1 MDFRNK
7 MTKLVMMAALALG
20 LVSCGGNGNQQAAKP
35 ALPKQANESMVI
47 RYIDDDSIEK
57 NYNLA
62 KDFKELT
69 ITMQNNLDAAQKVQ
83 QQNIQ
88 SLESEFQAKE
98 KSNVYA
104 TDPNQAQ
111 ADQARYQK
119 AVNDA
124 QSKLAEMKN
133 KMDKTLQEN
142 SQQLHDSIFN
152 YVAIY
157 AKQKGYDMI
166 ISKSSAYY
174 VDPKYD
180 VTADVVKGLNQRYT
194 KVAKKK

>member
-1 MDFRNK
+1 MNFSRK
-7 MTKLVMMAALALG
+7 MTKFVMMAALMLAA
-20 LVSCGGNGNQQAAKP
+20 VSCNQKQPQAKP

-47 RYIDDDSIEK
+47 RYIDPDSITK

-83 QQNIQ
+83 QQNLQ
-88 SLESEFQAKE
+88 NLESEFQAKE
-98 KSNVYA
+98 KKNVYA
-104 TDPNQAQ
+104 TDQAQAQ

-124 QSKLAEMKN
+124 QSKLAEMRS
-133 KMDKTLQEN
+133 KMEKTLQEN
-142 SQQLHDSIFN
+142 SQQLQDSIDN
-152 YVAIY
+152 YVKIY

-166 ISKSSAYY
+166 LSKASTFYI
-174 VDPKYD
+174 DPKYD
-180 VTADVVKGLNQRYT
+180 VTDEVVKGLNQRYT
-194 KVAKKK
+194 KVARKK

>member
-1 MDFRNK
+1 MNFSRK
-7 MTKLVMMAALALG
+7 MTKFVMMAALMLAA
-20 LVSCGGNGNQQAAKP
+20 VSCNQKQPQAKP

-47 RYIDDDSIEK
+47 RYIDPDSITK

-83 QQNIQ
+83 QQNLQ
-88 SLESEFQAKE
+88 NLEREFQAKE
-98 KSNVYA
+98 KKNVYA
-104 TDPNQAQ
+104 TDQAQAQ

-124 QSKLAEMKN
+124 QSKLAEMRS
-133 KMDKTLQEN
+133 KMEKTLQEN
-142 SQQLHDSIFN
+142 SQQLQDSIDN
-152 YVAIY
+152 YVKIY

-166 ISKSSAYY
+166 LSKASTFYI
-174 VDPKYD
+174 DPKYD
-180 VTADVVKGLNQRYT
+180 VTDEVVKGLNQRYT

>member
-1 MDFRNK
+1 MNFSRK
-7 MTKLVMMAALALG
+7 MTKFVMMAALMLAA
-20 LVSCGGNGNQQAAKP
+20 VSCNQKQPQAKP

-47 RYIDDDSIEK
+47 RYIDPDSITK

-69 ITMQNNLDAAQKVQ
+69 ITMQNNLDAAQKVL
-83 QQNIQ
+83 QQNLQ
-88 SLESEFQAKE
+88 NLESEFQAKE
-98 KSNVYA
+98 KKNVYA
-104 TDPNQAQ
+104 TDQAQAQ

-124 QSKLAEMKN
+124 QSKLAEMRS
-133 KMDKTLQEN
+133 KMEKTLQEN
-142 SQQLHDSIFN
+142 SQQLQDSIDN
-152 YVAIY
+152 YVKIY

-166 ISKSSAYY
+166 LSKASTFYI
-174 VDPKYD
+174 DPKYD
-180 VTADVVKGLNQRYT
+180 VTDEVVKGLNQRYT

>member
-1 MDFRNK
+1 MNFSRK
-7 MTKLVMMAALALG
+7 MTKFVMMAALMLAA
-20 LVSCGGNGNQQAAKP
+20 VSCNQKQPQAKP
-35 ALPKQANESMVI
+35 TLPKQANESMVI
-47 RYIDDDSIEK
+47 RYIDPDSITK

-83 QQNIQ
+83 QQNLQ
-88 SLESEFQAKE
+88 NLESEFQAKE
-98 KSNVYA
+98 KKNVYA
-104 TDPNQAQ
+104 TDQAQAQ

-124 QSKLAEMKN
+124 QSKLAEMRS
-133 KMDKTLQEN
+133 KMEKTLQEN
-142 SQQLHDSIFN
+142 SQQLQDSIDN
-152 YVAIY
+152 YVKIY

-166 ISKSSAYY
+166 LSKASTFYI
-174 VDPKYD
+174 DPKYD
-180 VTADVVKGLNQRYT
+180 VTDEVVKGLNQRYT

>member
-1 MDFRNK
+1 MNFSRK
-7 MTKLVMMAALALG
+7 MTKFVMMAALMLAA
-20 LVSCGGNGNQQAAKP
+20 VSCNQKQPQAKP

-47 RYIDDDSIEK
+47 RYIDPDSITK

-83 QQNIQ
+83 QQNLQ
-88 SLESEFQAKE
+88 NLESEFQAKE
-98 KSNVYA
+98 KKNVYA
-104 TDPNQAQ
+104 TDQAQAQ

-124 QSKLAEMKN
+124 QSKLAEMRS
-133 KMDKTLQEN
+133 KMEKTLQEN
-142 SQQLHDSIFN
+142 SQQLQDSIDN
-152 YVAIY
+152 YVKIY

-166 ISKSSAYY
+166 LSKASTFYI
-174 VDPKYD
+174 DPKYD
-180 VTADVVKGLNQRYT
+180 VTDEEVKGLNQRYT

>member
-1 MDFRNK
+1 MNFSSK
-7 MTKLVMMAALALG
+7 MTKFVMMAVLALAA
-20 LVSCGGNGNQQAAKP
+20 VSCNQKQPEAKP

-47 RYIDDDSIEK
+47 RYIDPDSITK

-83 QQNIQ
+83 QQNLQ
-88 SLESEFQAKE
+88 NLESEFQAKE
-98 KSNVYA
+98 KKNVYA
-104 TDPNQAQ
+104 TDQAQAQ

-124 QSKLAEMKN
+124 QNKLAEMRS
-133 KMDKTLQEN
+133 KMEKTLQEN
-142 SQQLHDSIFN
+142 SQQLQDSIDN
-152 YVAIY
+152 YVKIY
-157 AKQKGYDMI
+157 AKQKGYDLI
-166 ISKSSAYY
+166 LSKASAFYI
-174 VDPKYD
+174 DPKYD
-180 VTADVVKGLNQRYT
+180 VTDEVVKGLNQRYT

>member
-1 MDFRNK
+1 MNFSRK
-7 MTKLVMMAALALG
+7 MTKFVMMAALMLAA
-20 LVSCGGNGNQQAAKP
+20 VSCNQKQPQAKP

-47 RYIDDDSIEK
+47 RYIDPDSITK

-83 QQNIQ
+83 QQNLQ
-88 SLESEFQAKE
+88 NLESEFQAKE
-98 KSNVYA
+98 KKNVYA
-104 TDPNQAQ
+104 TDQAQAQ

-119 AVNDA
+119 AANDA
-124 QSKLAEMKN
+124 QSKLAEMRS
-133 KMDKTLQEN
+133 KMEKTLQEN
-142 SQQLHDSIFN
+142 SQQLQDSIDN
-152 YVAIY
+152 YVKIY

-166 ISKSSAYY
+166 LSKASTFYI
-174 VDPKYD
+174 DPKYD
-180 VTADVVKGLNQRYT
+180 VTDEVVKGLNQRYT

>member
-1 MDFRNK
+1 MNFSRK
-7 MTKLVMMAALALG
+7 MTKFVMMAALMLAA
-20 LVSCGGNGNQQAAKP
+20 VSCNQKQPQAKP

-47 RYIDDDSIEK
+47 RYIDPDSITK

-83 QQNIQ
+83 QQNLQ
-88 SLESEFQAKE
+88 NLESEFQAKE
-98 KSNVYA
+98 KKNVYA
-104 TDPNQAQ
+104 TDQAQAQ

-124 QSKLAEMKN
+124 QSKLAEMRS
-133 KMDKTLQEN
+133 KMEKTLQEN
-142 SQQLHDSIFN
+142 SQQLQDSIDN
-152 YVAIY
+152 YVKIY
-157 AKQKGYDMI
+157 AKQTGYDI
-166 ISKSSAYY
+166 IHSKSSTFYIA
-174 VDPKYD
+174 PKYD
-180 VTADVVKGLNQRYT
+180 VTDEVVKGLNQRYT

>member
-1 MDFRNK
+1 
-7 MTKLVMMAALALG
+7 MTKFVMMAALMLAA
-20 LVSCGGNGNQQAAKP
+20 VSCNQKQPQAKP
-35 ALPKQANESMVI
+35 TLPKQANESMVI
-47 RYIDDDSIEK
+47 RYIDPDSITK

-83 QQNIQ
+83 QQNLQ
-88 SLESEFQAKE
+88 NLESEFQAKE
-98 KSNVYA
+98 KKNVYA
-104 TDPNQAQ
+104 TDQAQAQ

-124 QSKLAEMKN
+124 QSKLAEMRS
-133 KMDKTLQEN
+133 KMEKTLQEN
-142 SQQLHDSIFN
+142 SQQLQDSIDN
-152 YVAIY
+152 YVKIY

-166 ISKSSAYY
+166 LSKASTFYI
-174 VDPKYD
+174 DPKYD
-180 VTADVVKGLNQRYT
+180 VTDEVVKGLNQRYT

>member
-1 MDFRNK
+1 MNFSRK
-7 MTKLVMMAALALG
+7 MTKFVMMAALMLAA
-20 LVSCGGNGNQQAAKP
+20 VSCNQKQPQAKP

-47 RYIDDDSIEK
+47 RYIDPDSITK

-83 QQNIQ
+83 QQNLQ
-88 SLESEFQAKE
+88 NLESEFQAKE
-98 KSNVYA
+98 KKNVYA
-104 TDPNQAQ
+104 TDQAQAQ

-124 QSKLAEMKN
+124 QRKLAEMRS
-133 KMDKTLQEN
+133 KMEKTLQEN
-142 SQQLHDSIFN
+142 SQQLQDSIDN
-152 YVAIY
+152 YVKIY

-166 ISKSSAYY
+166 LSKASTFYI
-174 VDPKYD
+174 DPKYD
-180 VTADVVKGLNQRYT
+180 VTDEVVKGLNQRYT

>member
-1 MDFRNK
+1 MNFSIK
-7 MTKLVMMAALALG
+7 MTKFVMMAALMLAA
-20 LVSCGGNGNQQAAKP
+20 VSCNQKQPQAKP

-47 RYIDDDSIEK
+47 RYIDPDSITK

-83 QQNIQ
+83 QQNLQ
-88 SLESEFQAKE
+88 NLESEFQAKE
-98 KSNVYA
+98 KKNVYA
-104 TDPNQAQ
+104 TDQAQAQ

-124 QSKLAEMKN
+124 QSKLAEMRS
-133 KMDKTLQEN
+133 KMEKTLQEN
-142 SQQLHDSIFN
+142 SQQLQDSIDN
-152 YVAIY
+152 YVKIY

-166 ISKSSAYY
+166 LSKASTFYI
-174 VDPKYD
+174 DPKYD
-180 VTADVVKGLNQRYT
+180 VTDEVVKGLNQRYT

>member
-1 MDFRNK
+1 MNFSSK
-7 MTKLVMMAALALG
+7 MTKFVMMAALMLAA
-20 LVSCGGNGNQQAAKP
+20 VSCNQKQPQAKP

-47 RYIDDDSIEK
+47 RYIDPDSITK

-83 QQNIQ
+83 QQNLQ
-88 SLESEFQAKE
+88 NLESEFQAKE
-98 KSNVYA
+98 KKNVYA
-104 TDPNQAQ
+104 TDQAQAQ

-124 QSKLAEMKN
+124 QSKLAEMRS
-133 KMDKTLQEN
+133 KMEKTLQEN
-142 SQQLHDSIFN
+142 SQQLQDSIDN
-152 YVAIY
+152 YVKIY

-166 ISKSSAYY
+166 LSKASAFYI
-174 VDPKYD
+174 DPKYD
-180 VTADVVKGLNQRYT
+180 VTDEVVKGLNQRYT

>member
-1 MDFRNK
+1 
-7 MTKLVMMAALALG
+7 
-20 LVSCGGNGNQQAAKP
+20 
-35 ALPKQANESMVI
+35 MVI
-47 RYIDDDSIEK
+47 RYIDPDSITK

-83 QQNIQ
+83 QQNLQ
-88 SLESEFQAKE
+88 NLESEFQAKE
-98 KSNVYA
+98 KKNVYA
-104 TDPNQAQ
+104 TDQAQAQ

-124 QSKLAEMKN
+124 QSKLAEMRS
-133 KMDKTLQEN
+133 KMEKTLQEN
-142 SQQLHDSIFN
+142 SQQLQDSIDN
-152 YVAIY
+152 YVKIY

-166 ISKSSAYY
+166 LSKASTFYI
-174 VDPKYD
+174 DPKYD
-180 VTADVVKGLNQRYT
+180 VTDEVVKGLNQRYT

>member
-1 MDFRNK
+1 MNFSRK
-7 MTKLVMMAALALG
+7 MTKFVMMAALMLAA
-20 LVSCGGNGNQQAAKP
+20 VSCNQKQPQAKP

-47 RYIDDDSIEK
+47 RYIDPDSITK

-83 QQNIQ
+83 QQNLQ

-98 KSNVYA
+98 KKNVYA
-104 TDPNQAQ
+104 TDQAQAQ

-124 QSKLAEMKN
+124 QSKLAEMRS
-133 KMDKTLQEN
+133 KMEKTLQEN
-142 SQQLHDSIFN
+142 SQQLQDSIDN
-152 YVAIY
+152 YVKIY

-166 ISKSSAYY
+166 LSKASTFYI
-174 VDPKYD
+174 DPKYD
-180 VTADVVKGLNQRYT
+180 VTDEVVKGLNQRYT

>member
-1 MDFRNK
+1 MNFSRK
-7 MTKLVMMAALALG
+7 MTKFVMMAALMLAA
-20 LVSCGGNGNQQAAKP
+20 VSCNQKQPQAKP

-47 RYIDDDSIEK
+47 RYIDPDSITK

-62 KDFKELT
+62 KDCKELT

-83 QQNIQ
+83 QQNLQ
-88 SLESEFQAKE
+88 NLESEFQAKE
-98 KSNVYA
+98 KKNVYA
-104 TDPNQAQ
+104 TDQAQAQ

-124 QSKLAEMKN
+124 QSKLAEMRS
-133 KMDKTLQEN
+133 KMEKTLQEN
-142 SQQLHDSIFN
+142 SQQLQDSIDN
-152 YVAIY
+152 YVKIY

-166 ISKSSAYY
+166 LSKASTFYI
-174 VDPKYD
+174 DPKYD
-180 VTADVVKGLNQRYT
+180 VTDEVVKGLNQRYT

>member
-1 MDFRNK
+1 MNFSRK
-7 MTKLVMMAALALG
+7 MTKFVMMAALMLAA
-20 LVSCGGNGNQQAAKP
+20 VSCNQKQPQAKP

-47 RYIDDDSIEK
+47 RYIDPDSITK

-83 QQNIQ
+83 QQNLQ
-88 SLESEFQAKE
+88 NLESEFQAKE
-98 KSNVYA
+98 KKNVYA
-104 TDPNQAQ
+104 TDQAQAQ

-124 QSKLAEMKN
+124 QSKLAEMRS
-133 KMDKTLQEN
+133 KMEKTLQEN
-142 SQQLHDSIFN
+142 SQQLQDSIDN
-152 YVAIY
+152 YVKIY

-166 ISKSSAYY
+166 LSKASTFYI
-174 VDPKYD
+174 DPKYD
-180 VTADVVKGLNQRYT
+180 VTEEVVKGLNQRYT

>member
-1 MDFRNK
+1 MNFSRK
-7 MTKLVMMAALALG
+7 MTKFVMMAALMLAA
-20 LVSCGGNGNQQAAKP
+20 VSCNQKQPQAKP

-47 RYIDDDSIEK
+47 RYIDPDSITK

-83 QQNIQ
+83 QQNLQ
-88 SLESEFQAKE
+88 NLESEFQAKE
-98 KSNVYA
+98 KKNVYA
-104 TDPNQAQ
+104 TDQAQAQ
-111 ADQARYQK
+111 ADQDRYQK

-124 QSKLAEMKN
+124 QSKLAEMRS
-133 KMDKTLQEN
+133 KMEKTLQEN
-142 SQQLHDSIFN
+142 SQQLQDSIDN
-152 YVAIY
+152 YVKIY

-166 ISKSSAYY
+166 LSKASTFYI
-174 VDPKYD
+174 DPKYD
-180 VTADVVKGLNQRYT
+180 VTDEVVKGLNQRYT

>member
-1 MDFRNK
+1 MNFSRK
-7 MTKLVMMAALALG
+7 MTKFVMMAALMLAA
-20 LVSCGGNGNQQAAKP
+20 VSCNQKQPQAKP

-47 RYIDDDSIEK
+47 RYIDPDSITK

-83 QQNIQ
+83 QQNLQ
-88 SLESEFQAKE
+88 NLESEFQAKE
-98 KSNVYA
+98 KKNVYA
-104 TDPNQAQ
+104 TDQAQAQ

-124 QSKLAEMKN
+124 QSKLAEMRS
-133 KMDKTLQEN
+133 KMEKTLQEN
-142 SQQLHDSIFN
+142 SQQLQDSIDN
-152 YVAIY
+152 YVKIY

-166 ISKSSAYY
+166 LSKASTFYI
-174 VDPKYD
+174 DPKYD
-180 VTADVVKGLNQRYT
+180 VTDEVVEGLNQRYT

>member
-1 MDFRNK
+1 MNFSRK
-7 MTKLVMMAALALG
+7 MTKFVMMAALMLAA
-20 LVSCGGNGNQQAAKP
+20 VSCNQKQPQAKP

-47 RYIDDDSIEK
+47 RYIDPDSITK

-83 QQNIQ
+83 QQNLQ
-88 SLESEFQAKE
+88 NLESEFQAKE
-98 KSNVYA
+98 KKNVYA
-104 TDPNQAQ
+104 TDQAQAQ

-124 QSKLAEMKN
+124 QSKLAEMRS
-133 KMDKTLQEN
+133 KMEKTLQEN
-142 SQQLHDSIFN
+142 SQQLQDSIDN
-152 YVAIY
+152 YVKIY

-166 ISKSSAYY
+166 LSKASTFYI
-174 VDPKYD
+174 DPKYD
-180 VTADVVKGLNQRYT
+180 VTDEVVKGLNQRYT

>member
-1 MDFRNK
+1 MNFSRK
-7 MTKLVMMAALALG
+7 MTKFVMMAALMLAA
-20 LVSCGGNGNQQAAKP
+20 VSCNQKQPQAKP

-47 RYIDDDSIEK
+47 RYIDPDSITK

-83 QQNIQ
+83 QQNLQ
-88 SLESEFQAKE
+88 NLESEFQAKE
-98 KSNVYA
+98 KKNVYA
-104 TDPNQAQ
+104 TDQAQAQ

-124 QSKLAEMKN
+124 QSKLAEMRS
-133 KMDKTLQEN
+133 KMEKTLQEN
-142 SQQLHDSIFN
+142 SQQLQDSIDN
-152 YVAIY
+152 YVKIY
-157 AKQKGYDMI
+157 AKQKGYDRI
-166 ISKSSAYY
+166 LSKASTFYI
-174 VDPKYD
+174 DPKYD
-180 VTADVVKGLNQRYT
+180 VTDEVVKGLNQRYT

>member
-1 MDFRNK
+1 MNFSRK
-7 MTKLVMMAALALG
+7 MTKFVMRAALMLAA
-20 LVSCGGNGNQQAAKP
+20 VSCNQKQPQAKP

-47 RYIDDDSIEK
+47 RYIDPDSITK

-83 QQNIQ
+83 QQNLQ
-88 SLESEFQAKE
+88 NLESEFQAKE
-98 KSNVYA
+98 KKNVYA
-104 TDPNQAQ
+104 TDQAQAQ

-124 QSKLAEMKN
+124 QSKLAEMRS
-133 KMDKTLQEN
+133 KMEKTLQEN
-142 SQQLHDSIFN
+142 SQQLQDSIDN
-152 YVAIY
+152 YVKIY

-166 ISKSSAYY
+166 LSKASTFYI
-174 VDPKYD
+174 DPKYD
-180 VTADVVKGLNQRYT
+180 VTDEVVKGLNQRYT

>member
-1 MDFRNK
+1 MNFSSK
-7 MTKLVMMAALALG
+7 MTKFVMMAAIALAA
-20 LVSCGGNGNQQAAKP
+20 VSCNKNQPQAKP

-47 RYIDDDSIEK
+47 RYIDPDSITK

-83 QQNIQ
+83 QQNLQ
-88 SLESEFQAKE
+88 NLESEFQAKE
-98 KSNVYA
+98 KKNVYA
-104 TDPNQAQ
+104 TDQAQAQ

-124 QSKLAEMKN
+124 QNKLAEMRS
-133 KMDKTLQEN
+133 KMEKTLQEN
-142 SQQLHDSIFN
+142 SQQLQDSIDN
-152 YVAIY
+152 YVKIY
-157 AKQKGYDMI
+157 AKQKGYDLI
-166 ISKSSAYY
+166 LSKASAFYI
-174 VDPKYD
+174 DPKYD
-180 VTADVVKGLNQRYT
+180 VTDEVVKGLNQRYT

>member
-1 MDFRNK
+1 MNFSRK
-7 MTKLVMMAALALG
+7 MSKFVMMAALMLAA
-20 LVSCGGNGNQQAAKP
+20 VSCNQKQPQAKP

-47 RYIDDDSIEK
+47 RYIDPDSITK

-83 QQNIQ
+83 QQNLQ
-88 SLESEFQAKE
+88 NLESEFQAKE
-98 KSNVYA
+98 KKNVYA
-104 TDPNQAQ
+104 TDQAQAQ

-124 QSKLAEMKN
+124 QSKLAEMRS
-133 KMDKTLQEN
+133 KMEKTLQEN
-142 SQQLHDSIFN
+142 SQQLQDSIDN
-152 YVAIY
+152 YVKIY

-166 ISKSSAYY
+166 LSKASTFYI
-174 VDPKYD
+174 DPKYD
-180 VTADVVKGLNQRYT
+180 VTDEVVKGLNQRYT

>member
-1 MDFRNK
+1 MNFSRK
-7 MTKLVMMAALALG
+7 MTKFVMMAALMLAA
-20 LVSCGGNGNQQAAKP
+20 VSCNQKQPQAKP

-47 RYIDDDSIEK
+47 RYIDPDSITK

-83 QQNIQ
+83 QQNLQ
-88 SLESEFQAKE
+88 NLESEFQAKE
-98 KSNVYA
+98 KKNVYA
-104 TDPNQAQ
+104 TDQAQAQ

-124 QSKLAEMKN
+124 QSKLAEMRS
-133 KMDKTLQEN
+133 KMEKTLQEN
-142 SQQLHDSIFN
+142 SQQLQDSIDN
-152 YVAIY
+152 YVKIY
-157 AKQKGYDMI
+157 AKQKGYNMI
-166 ISKSSAYY
+166 LSKASTFYI
-174 VDPKYD
+174 DPKYD
-180 VTADVVKGLNQRYT
+180 VTDEVVKGLNQRYT

>member
-1 MDFRNK
+1 MNFSRK
-7 MTKLVMMAALALG
+7 MTKFVMMAALMLAA
-20 LVSCGGNGNQQAAKP
+20 VSCNQKQPQAKP

-47 RYIDDDSIEK
+47 RYIDPDSITK

-83 QQNIQ
+83 QQNLQ
-88 SLESEFQAKE
+88 NLESEFQAKE
-98 KSNVYA
+98 KKNVYA
-104 TDPNQAQ
+104 TDQAQAQ

-124 QSKLAEMKN
+124 QSTLAEMRS
-133 KMDKTLQEN
+133 KMKKTLQEN
-142 SQQLHDSIFN
+142 SQQLQDSIDN
-152 YVAIY
+152 YVKIY

-166 ISKSSAYY
+166 LSKASTFYI
-174 VDPKYD
+174 DPKYD
-180 VTADVVKGLNQRYT
+180 VTDEVVKGLNQRYT

>member
-1 MDFRNK
+1 MNLSRK
-7 MTKLVMMAALALG
+7 MTKFVMMAALMLAA
-20 LVSCGGNGNQQAAKP
+20 VSCNQKQPQAKP

-47 RYIDDDSIEK
+47 RYIDPDSITK

-83 QQNIQ
+83 QQNLQ
-88 SLESEFQAKE
+88 NLESEFQAKE
-98 KSNVYA
+98 KKNVYA
-104 TDPNQAQ
+104 TDQAQAQ

-124 QSKLAEMKN
+124 QSKLAEMRS
-133 KMDKTLQEN
+133 KMEKTLQEN
-142 SQQLHDSIFN
+142 SQQLQDSIDN
-152 YVAIY
+152 YVKIY

-166 ISKSSAYY
+166 LSKASTFYI
-174 VDPKYD
+174 DPKYD
-180 VTADVVKGLNQRYT
+180 VTDEVVKGLNQRYT

>member
-1 MDFRNK
+1 MNFSSK
-7 MTKLVMMAALALG
+7 MTKLVMMAVLALAA
-20 LVSCGGNGNQQAAKP
+20 VSCNQKQPQAKP

-47 RYIDDDSIEK
+47 RYIDPDSITK

-83 QQNIQ
+83 QQNLQ
-88 SLESEFQAKE
+88 NLESEFQAKE
-98 KSNVYA
+98 KKNVYA
-104 TDPNQAQ
+104 TDQAQAQ

-124 QSKLAEMKN
+124 QNKLAEMRS
-133 KMDKTLQEN
+133 KMEKTLQEN
-142 SQQLHDSIFN
+142 SQQLQDSIDN
-152 YVAIY
+152 YVKIY
-157 AKQKGYDMI
+157 AKQKGYDLI
-166 ISKSSAYY
+166 LSKASAFYI
-174 VDPKYD
+174 DPKYD
-180 VTADVVKGLNQRYT
+180 VTDEVVKGLNQRYT

>member
-1 MDFRNK
+1 MNFSRK
-7 MTKLVMMAALALG
+7 MTKFVMMAALMLAA
-20 LVSCGGNGNQQAAKP
+20 VSCNQKQPQAKP

-47 RYIDDDSIEK
+47 RYIDPDSITK

-83 QQNIQ
+83 QQNLQ
-88 SLESEFQAKE
+88 NLESEFQA
-98 KSNVYA
+98 
-104 TDPNQAQ
+104 TDQAQAQ

-124 QSKLAEMKN
+124 QSKLAEMRS
-133 KMDKTLQEN
+133 KMEKTLQEN
-142 SQQLHDSIFN
+142 SQQLQDSIDN
-152 YVAIY
+152 YVKIY

-166 ISKSSAYY
+166 LSKASTFYI
-174 VDPKYD
+174 DPKYD
-180 VTADVVKGLNQRYT
+180 VTDEVVKGLNQRYT